1 MKPEDLRAPGMAGRR
16 ALAKAI
22 TLLES
27 SLPQHRAQADA
38 LLTACLPLS
47 GNALRLGL
55 SGVPGVGKSSFIET
69 LGLQL
74 IGQGHRVA
82 VLAVDPSSSVSGG
95 SILGDKT
102 RMERLALAEGA
113 FIRPSPSRGVLGGVA
128 SHTREVMRLVEAAG
142 YDVVIVETVGVGQS
156 EVAVAGMTDCFCL
169 LQLPN
174 SGDELQAIK
183 RGVME
188 LADLVVIHKA
198 DIDKAA
204 ATRAQVQ
211 IVSSLRLH
219 GQGHGPSGAG
229 WMPEVLQ
236 ASSQT
241 GEGVLEVWAAVQRH
255 SQAIDRD
262 ARRHAQDLAWLHER
276 VQEGL
281 QQAFRERLGHR
292 LPGIEAL
299 VVAGTLA
306 ASTAARQLLN
316 EFLSGEQDHG

>member
-1 MKPEDLRAPGMAGRR
+1 MSPEDLRAPGMSGRR

-27 SLPQHRAQADA
+27 SLPKHRAQADV
-38 LLTACLPLS
+38 LLTACLPHS
-47 GNALRLGL
+47 GSALRLGL

-74 IGQGHRVA
+74 IAKGHRVA
-82 VLAVDPSSSVSGG
+82 VLAVDPSSSISGG

-102 RMERLALAEGA
+102 RMDRLALEERA

-128 SHTREVMRLVEAAG
+128 SHTREVIRLVEAAG

-219 GQGHGPSGAG
+219 GQAHGAG

-236 ASSQT
+236 ASSIS
-241 GEGVLEVWAAVQRH
+241 GEGVAEVWAAVQRH
-255 SQAIDRD
+255 GQATDRE
-262 ARRHAQDLAWLHER
+262 ARRHSQDLAWLRER
-276 VQEGL
+276 IEEGL
-281 QQAFRERLGHR
+281 RQAFKDHPGVAAR
-292 LPGIEAL
+292 LPTLEAA
-299 VVAGTLA
+299 VRTGTLA

>member
-1 MKPEDLRAPGMAGRR
+1 MIQPQDLRAPGMAGRR

-27 SLPQHRAQADA
+27 SLPAHREQADA
-38 LLTACLPLS
+38 LLTACLPFS
-47 GNALRLGL
+47 GEALRLGL

-74 IGQGHRVA
+74 IAQGHRVA
-82 VLAVDPSSSVSGG
+82 VLAVDPSSSISGG

-102 RMERLALAEGA
+102 RMDHLAVEEGG

-219 GQGHGPSGAG
+219 GQAHGAG

-236 ASSQT
+236 ASSLS
-241 GEGVLEVWAAVQRH
+241 GDGVAEVWAAVLRH
-255 SQAIDRD
+255 QQAIDRD
-262 ARRHAQDLAWLHER
+262 TRRRQQDLAWLRER
-276 VQEGL
+276 IQAGL
-281 QQAFRERLGHR
+281 QQAFQQHAGVAAR
-292 LPGIEAL
+292 LPDLEAQ
-299 VVAGTLA
+299 VRAGSLA
-306 ASTAARQLLN
+306 ASTAARQLLQA
-316 EFLSGEQDHG
+316 FLGEQDHG

>member
-1 MKPEDLRAPGMAGRR
+1 M
-16 ALAKAI
+16 
-22 TLLES
+22 
-27 SLPQHRAQADA
+27 
-38 LLTACLPLS
+38 
-47 GNALRLGL
+47 
-55 SGVPGVGKSSFIET
+55 
-69 LGLQL
+69 QL
-74 IGQGHRVA
+74 IDKGHRVA
-82 VLAVDPSSSVSGG
+82 VLAVDPSSSLSGG

-102 RMERLALAEGA
+102 RMERLALEERA

-156 EVAVAGMTDCFCL
+156 EVAVACMTDCFCL

-219 GQGHGPSGAG
+219 GQAHGQG
-229 WMPEVLQ
+229 WMPEVCWPAARPARGRRGLGRRCPAIKRPPTATCA
-236 ASSQT
+236 ASSKIWPGCT
-241 GEGVLEVWAAVQRH
+241 SAFKRAC
-255 SQAIDRD
+255 
-262 ARRHAQDLAWLHER
+262 AW
-276 VQEGL
+276 
-281 QQAFRERLGHR
+281 
-292 LPGIEAL
+292 PSS
-299 VVAGTLA
+299 
-306 ASTAARQLLN
+306 STAAWRHVYPRWNRRCAPVPLPPAPQ
-316 EFLSGEQDHG
+316 HGSC

>member
-1 MKPEDLRAPGMAGRR
+1 MLDELASRR
-16 ALAKAI
+16 GLAKAI

-27 SLPQHRAQADA
+27 SLPAHRAAADA
-38 LLTACLPLS
+38 LLTRALPHS
-47 GNALRLGL
+47 GGALRLGL
-55 SGVPGVGKSSFIET
+55 SGVPGVGKSSFIEV

-74 IGQGHRVA
+74 IAQGHRVA

-204 ATRAQVQ
+204 ATRAQGQ

-219 GQGHGPSGAG
+219 GQAHGAG

-241 GEGVLEVWAAVQRH
+241 GDGVAEVWAAVQRH
-255 SQAIDRD
+255 QQAIDRA
-262 ARRHAQDLAWLHER
+262 ARRQQQDLAWLHER
-276 VQEGL
+276 VQAGL
-281 QQAFRERLGHR
+281 QQAFRDRLGHR
-292 LPGIEAL
+292 LSGIEAQ
-299 VVAGTLA
+299 VRAGTLA
-306 ASTAARQLLN
+306 ASTAARELLN

>member
-1 MKPEDLRAPGMAGRR
+1 MSPADLQAPGMAGRR

-27 SLPQHRAQADA
+27 SLPAHREQADA

-74 IGQGHRVA
+74 LAQGHRVA

-102 RMERLALAEGA
+102 RMERLAVEGGA

-198 DIDKAA
+198 DIDAAA

-219 GQGHGPSGAG
+219 GQAHGASA
-229 WMPEVLQ
+229 WTPEVLK

-241 GEGVLEVWAAVQRH
+241 GDGVAEVWAAVQRH
-255 SQAIDRD
+255 QQAIARD
-262 ARRHAQDLAWLHER
+262 ARRHQQDLAWLNER
-276 VQEGL
+276 VQDGL
-281 QQAFRERLGHR
+281 QHAFRARLGPR
-292 LPGIEAL
+292 LPDIEAQ
-299 VVAGTLA
+299 VRAGTLA
-306 ASTAARQLLN
+306 ASTAARQLLQ
-316 EFLSGEQDHG
+316 EFLGDQDHG

>member
-1 MKPEDLRAPGMAGRR
+1 MLGELASRR
-16 ALAKAI
+16 GLAKAI

-27 SLPQHRAQADA
+27 SLPAHRAAADA
-38 LLTACLPLS
+38 LLTRALPHS
-47 GNALRLGL
+47 GGALRLGL
-55 SGVPGVGKSSFIET
+55 SGVPGVGKSSFIEA

-74 IGQGHRVA
+74 IAQGHRVA

-219 GQGHGPSGAG
+219 GQGHGPSGAA
-229 WMPEVLQ
+229 WVPEVLQ

-241 GEGVLEVWAAVQRH
+241 GEGVPEVWAAVQRH
-255 SQAIDRD
+255 QQAIDHD
-262 ARRHAQDLAWLHER
+262 ARRHRQDLAWLHER
-276 VQEGL
+276 VQDGL
-281 QQAFRERLGHR
+281 RHAFQTRLGHR
-292 LPGIEAL
+292 LPDIEEQ
-299 VVAGTLA
+299 VRAGTLA
-306 ASTAARQLLN
+306 ASTAARQLLQ
-316 EFLSGEQDHG
+316 EFLGDPHHG

>member
-1 MKPEDLRAPGMAGRR
+1 MLAELASRR
-16 ALAKAI
+16 GLAKAI

-27 SLPQHRAQADA
+27 SLPAHRAAADA
-38 LLTACLPLS
+38 LLTRALPHS

-55 SGVPGVGKSSFIET
+55 SGVPGVGKSSFIEA

-74 IGQGHRVA
+74 IAQGHRVA

-102 RMERLALAEGA
+102 RMERLALADAA

-128 SHTREVMRLVEAAG
+128 SHTREVIRLVEAAG

-219 GQGHGPSGAG
+219 GQAHGQG

-241 GEGVLEVWAAVQRH
+241 GDGVAEVWAAVQRH
-255 SQAIDRD
+255 QQAIDRD
-262 ARRHAQDLAWLHER
+262 TRRHQQDLAWLHER

-281 QQAFRERLGHR
+281 QQRFRTRLGHR
-292 LPGIEAL
+292 LPDIEGQ
-299 VVAGTLA
+299 VRAGTLA
-306 ASTAARQLLN
+306 ASTAARQLLQ
-316 EFLSGEQDHG
+316 EFLGDQDHG